1 MDQDFQTSFIPKKTV
16 EPQKT
21 RMKTSPGILNTVSF
35 VLLVVSVVMAGGVYL
50 YRDNLSKRV
59 DEMRT
64 SLDRARNIFEP
75 TLLADLQVL
84 DRRIDAATEILQGH
98 LAVSPIFKV
107 LQDITLPTVRYID
120 FTYEID
126 AINPNVV
133 HVTMTGEAISYDV
146 ITLQSDLFSQNRFI
160 RNPIFSNFALDQD
173 GRIDF
178 ELTFDVSRSL
188 VSFEQEVERSQLGQ

>member
-1 MDQDFQTSFIPKKTV
+1 MDQDFQTSFIPKKTI

-21 RMKTSPGILNTVSF
+21 RMRTSPGILNTVSF

-64 SLDRARNIFEP
+64 SLNRARNIFEP

-126 AINPNVV
+126 AVNPNVV
-133 HVTMTGEAISYDV
+133 HVMMTGEAVSYDV

-160 RNPIFSNFALDQD
+160 RNPIFSNFALDQE

>member
-1 MDQDFQTSFIPKKTV
+1 MDQEFQTSFIPKKTV

-21 RMKTSPGILNTVSF
+21 KMKTSPGILNTVSF
-35 VLLVVSVVMAGGVYL
+35 ILLVASIVMAGGVYL
-50 YRDNLSKRV
+50 YRDTLSKRV

-75 TLLADLQVL
+75 TLLADLEVL
-84 DRRIDAATEILQGH
+84 DRRIDAATEILKGH

-107 LQDITLPTVRYID
+107 LEDITLPTVRYID

-126 AINPNVV
+126 AVNPNVI
-133 HVTMTGEAISYDV
+133 HVMMTGEAVSYDV

-160 RNPIFSNFALDQD
+160 RNPIFSNFALDQE